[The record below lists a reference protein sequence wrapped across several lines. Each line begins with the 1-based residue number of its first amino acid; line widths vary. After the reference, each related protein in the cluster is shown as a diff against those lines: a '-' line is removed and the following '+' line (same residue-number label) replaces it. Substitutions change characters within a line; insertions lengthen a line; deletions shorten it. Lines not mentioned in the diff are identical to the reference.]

1 MPYSARS
8 LQQASIDTQA
18 ARPEHKARAGCLL
31 YKVMTAE
38 GLERKTLP
46 AETYKADGMGQ
57 EASTYGM
64 NRAEAPG
71 KKSIEKWSGILLY

>member
-31 YKVMTAE
+31 YKVMTAD
-38 GLERKTLP
+38 GLERETLP

-57 EASTYGM
+57 EASTYGT
-64 NRAEAPG
+64 NRQKRLERKA
-71 KKSIEKWSGILLY
+71 

>member
-31 YKVMTAE
+31 YKVMTE
-38 GLERKTLP
+38 DGLERKGFQT
-46 AETYKADGMGQ
+46 ETSKADGM
-57 EASTYGM
+57 
-64 NRAEAPG
+64 R
-71 KKSIEKWSGILLY
+71 

>member
-18 ARPEHKARAGCLL
+18 VRPEHKAWAGCLL

-46 AETYKADGMGQ
+46 AETYKADGVGQ
-57 EASTYGM
+57 EASIYGT
-64 NRAEAPG
+64 NRLKRLERKA
-71 KKSIEKWSGILLY
+71 

>member
-18 ARPEHKARAGCLL
+18 VRPEHQTWAGCLL
-31 YKVMTAE
+31 YKVMTAD

-46 AETYKADGMGQ
+46 AETYKADGMEQ
-57 EASTYGM
+57 EASTYGT
-64 NRAEAPG
+64 NRQKRLERKA
-71 KKSIEKWSGILLY
+71 

>member
-8 LQQASIDTQA
+8 LQQASIDNQA
-18 ARPEHKARAGCLL
+18 ARPEHKARAGYLL
-31 YKVMTAE
+31 YKVMTAD

-57 EASTYGM
+57 EASTYGT
-64 NRAEAPG
+64 NRLKRLERKA
-71 KKSIEKWSGILLY
+71 